1 MPSMT
6 SIEYISMEHPI
17 FGKATLNCG
26 SRANRVASGF
36 SEKGS
41 EVNCPVCGSDRT
53 KAVYTGCDKTVST
66 AVAAY
71 VLSLRLA
78 RCRACGMRFLDNTDY
93 DLDKVH
99 DLYWKMMVDNVPE
112 GHSVEIEKVREYLVR
127 DLGSFRTTGSLLEIG
142 CGEGEFLKVATEN
155 GWQTTGIEVSES
167 AAQTAREKHG
177 LDVLTGTIEQHQD
190 RLAPGSFDVV
200 VLWGL
205 VEHVRNPG
213 ELLRTA
219 RRLVR
224 SGGAVL
230 LYTPNADSIFHRLA
244 GTAHRVSFGLLRGPM
259 ECVIIAMHP
268 MYFTL
273 ATLGRLLGDNGFL
286 VESTE
291 MADIDL
297 DLVFKFYRK
306 SWWANGLLL
315 AAARLLQ
322 LATWALPGWR
332 SHMVV
337 LARAV

>member
-1 MPSMT
+1 
-6 SIEYISMEHPI
+6 
-17 FGKATLNCG
+17 
-26 SRANRVASGF
+26 
-36 SEKGS
+36 
-41 EVNCPVCGSDRT
+41 VNCPVCDAHRT
-53 KAVYTGCDKTVST
+53 RPVWTGRDKTVSLG
-66 AVAAY
+66 APEMS
-71 VLSLRLA
+71 LSLHLVKCA
-78 RCRACGMRFLDNTDY
+78 ACGMLFLDNADY
-93 DLDKVH
+93 DLDTVH
-99 DLYWKMMVDNVPE
+99 ELYWKMMVDNVPE
-112 GHSVEIEKVREYLVR
+112 GHSVEIEKVREYL
-127 DLGSFRTTGSLLEIG
+127 LGELQGFRTTGSLLEIG
-142 CGEGEFLKVATEN
+142 CGEGEFLKAAAEN
-155 GWQTTGIEVSES
+155 GWQATGIEVTES

-177 LDVLTGTIEQHQD
+177 LDVLTGTVEQHKD

-219 RRLVR
+219 RGLVR
-224 SGGAVL
+224 NGGAVL

-244 GTAHRVSFGLLRGPM
+244 RAAHLLSFGLLKGPM

-273 ATLGRLLGDNGFL
+273 RTLRRLLKDNGFL
-286 VESTE
+286 VASTE

-315 AAARLLQ
+315 TAARLLQ
-322 LATWALPGWR
+322 LATRAVPGWR

-337 LARAV
+337 LAKAV